1 MLFTDGSVLQHDLGA
16 KTSSFSKHRHS
27 NKKMLSYFVL
37 ASEHNTLTVDTLTNA
52 SESVPQESLFGNES
66 DELKPD
72 IEQIGSC
79 SQVDIVSTKSTDMD
93 LRSVLENSDDTLKTK
108 TIEQCNESPQKMV
121 NVPDSKQTTDT
132 VPSPE

>member
-1 MLFTDGSVLQHDLGA
+1 
-16 KTSSFSKHRHS
+16 
-27 NKKMLSYFVL
+27 MLSYFVL

>member
-1 MLFTDGSVLQHDLGA
+1 MLFTDKSVLQHDLGA
-16 KTSSFSKHRHS
+16 RDMSFSKHRHS

-37 ASEHNTLTVDTLTNA
+37 ASEHNTLTEDTLINT
-52 SESVPQESLFGNES
+52 SESVPQESLSDNES
-66 DELKPD
+66 DELKPVN
-72 IEQIGSC
+72 EQIGPC

-108 TIEQCNESPQKMV
+108 TIEQCNESPQKMD

>member
-1 MLFTDGSVLQHDLGA
+1 MLFTDESVLQHDLGA

-37 ASEHNTLTVDTLTNA
+37 ASEHNTLTVDTLTNT
-52 SESVPQESLFGNES
+52 SESVPQESLSGNES

-93 LRSVLENSDDTLKTK
+93 LKSVLENSDDTK

-132 VPSPE
+132 IPSPE